1 MQDQNTRNFLIVGAS
16 GSIGVAIQEKLFIK
30 DNNIWKISRSL
41 ETSLSERSL
50 NLNDVLSDVKNTLSH
65 LPKFNGVIFAQ
76 GANVNDSVMSFDKAT
91 HQSIYNANVLV
102 ILELIHLL
110 ITHNLFAEKS
120 ALCIVSSIWQ
130 DIARNNKLSYSV
142 SKSALK
148 GLVLSL
154 VADISVH
161 GIRVNSVLP
170 GPIDNAMTRKNLSNT
185 QIAKFESESPS
196 GSLSTLASVVNAAV
210 WLVSP
215 ESEGVTGNFLRVD
228 SGASHVR
235 LY

>member
-1 MQDQNTRNFLIVGAS
+1 M
-16 GSIGVAIQEKLFIK
+16 
-30 DNNIWKISRSL
+30 
-41 ETSLSERSL
+41 
-50 NLNDVLSDVKNTLSH
+50 
-65 LPKFNGVIFAQ
+65 
-76 GANVNDSVMSFDKAT
+76 
-91 HQSIYNANVLV
+91 
-102 ILELIHLL
+102 
-110 ITHNLFAEKS
+110 
-120 ALCIVSSIWQ
+120 
-130 DIARNNKLSYSV
+130 
-142 SKSALK
+142 
-148 GLVLSL
+148 LSL